1 MAILETMGRGIVNIS
16 TSIAAIPE
24 VITQGETGFLVEP
37 GDREALGRILLR
49 VSREPDLRR
58 RISDNAF
65 QRIRRD
71 HSLESGVRL
80 LEQIY
85 FRLNGQ
91 AICETG
97 GSHGGIL

>member
-1 MAILETMGRGIVNIS
+1 M
-16 TSIAAIPE
+16 
-24 VITQGETGFLVEP
+24 EP

-71 HSLESGVRL
+71 HSLESGVRQ
-80 LEQIY
+80 LERIY
-85 FRLNGQ
+85 ARLTKP
-91 AICETG
+91 AEIEPG
-97 GSHGGIL
+97 GNHGGIL